1 MKIFAGLIVAA
12 SATVDR
18 IITRKGWPA
27 NTDAPYCGCQ
37 IIIDPNQPQYG
48 GASGYDGGHINGT
61 CTLRFPYADESRYG
75 RLAAA
80 DPHFVSVAGSYML
93 GRNRE
98 DNSPDGFHFTGFDQ
112 VSPPDVLDILVFYEN
127 QDCAREGRDV
137 SEIPDLPQDQI
148 WEVYNLTESQ
158 TEGLCEFVL
167 ECQPNG
173 GDADYPVAHSGVYLG
188 NFNYDI
194 ARSVQTYT
202 VPIYGL
208 AQDQTVTFPITNYY
222 NGEADCI
229 NPLAHHGH
237 GTASGCS
244 QDYNSTG
251 ECSNEVTFHQN
262 PDHNGL
268 LEYFQFEPVQMNNA
282 PQCAMPVHHKDDYQ
296 WDTPSP
302 WDTQENYESTEFKD
316 YPMPGF

>member
-1 MKIFAGLIVAA
+1 MG
-12 SATVDR
+12 
-18 IITRKGWPA
+18 
-27 NTDAPYCGCQ
+27 
-37 IIIDPNQPQYG
+37 
-48 GASGYDGGHINGT
+48 
-61 CTLRFPYADESRYG
+61 
-75 RLAAA
+75 
-80 DPHFVSVAGSYML
+80 GSYML
-93 GRNRE
+93 GRNRK

-173 GDADYPVAHSGVYLG
+173 GNADYPVAHSGVHLG

-208 AQDQTVTFPITNYY
+208 EQDQTVTFPITDMVPHQDAQKLIIPQENAQNQTWSLSTKTEITTVFLNTFNLNQYKWIASHHALCQY
-222 NGEADCI
+222 ITRTITLGI
-229 NPLAHHGH
+229 HHHHGILKKI
-237 GTASGCS
+237 TN
-244 QDYNSTG
+244 Q
-251 ECSNEVTFHQN
+251 
-262 PDHNGL
+262 L
-268 LEYFQFEPVQMNNA
+268 LVKTI
-282 PQCAMPVHHKDDYQ
+282 QCLHSKIIYHEK
-296 WDTPSP
+296 
-302 WDTQENYESTEFKD
+302 
-316 YPMPGF
+316 